1 MNMQSTAATTRT
13 PVYDAVKLTGGSASA
28 VIILDGQVYTL
39 RITKAGK
46 LVLNK

>member
-1 MNMQSTAATTRT
+1 MNLQTTAVTART
-13 PVYDAVKLTGGSASA
+13 PVYDAMKLTGGGASA
-28 VIILDGQVYTL
+28 VIVLEGQIYTL